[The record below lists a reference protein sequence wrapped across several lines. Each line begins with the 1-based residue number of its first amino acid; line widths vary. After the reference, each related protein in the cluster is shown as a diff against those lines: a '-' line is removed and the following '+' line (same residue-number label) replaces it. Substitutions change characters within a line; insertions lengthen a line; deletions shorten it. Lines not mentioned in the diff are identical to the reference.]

1 MEYFSGFFLRAGS
14 VKNDVDIADFL
25 RKDESKKDV
34 WPFSPTLDML
44 AYNGVY

>member
-14 VKNDVDIADFL
+14 VKNDVDIADFYVKMKV
-25 RKDESKKDV
+25 RRTF
-34 WPFSPTLDML
+34 WAFSPTLDML